1 MTNGKRPHVGSGTE
15 IYRIF
20 ESNLDKLA
28 YFLGTT
34 EAWYGNQVIIL
45 RKQVRKARKELSQVE
60 IELGELLEKMDR
72 SKLSKAE
79 GKRLDELEGRVE
91 DLTDIDIF
99 VPLEAKQF
107 RQFSE
112 LIRVLGLSH
121 LVTIFEGYLAD
132 VVREI
137 FLVHP
142 EALKSAR
149 KLTAETVLNLGERK
163 QIVSYLAEKETKKLL
178 NKSFKDV
185 ANDFSKKFNISLD
198 DSGVSAERIVE
209 IMATRNIH
217 VHNMGIVN
225 RRYLESVKDGK
236 LKVGAY
242 KSITREYLRDSFDS
256 IRTLVEFI
264 DAEVQ
269 RKYSST

>member
-1 MTNGKRPHVGSGTE
+1 
-15 IYRIF
+15 
-20 ESNLDKLA
+20 
-28 YFLGTT
+28 
-34 EAWYGNQVIIL
+34 
-45 RKQVRKARKELSQVE
+45 
-60 IELGELLEKMDR
+60 MDR
-72 SKLSKAE
+72 FKLSKAE
-79 GKRLDELEGRVE
+79 EKRLDELGERAD

-99 VPLEAKQF
+99 IPMEAKQF
-107 RQFSE
+107 RQFFD

-185 ANDFSKKFNISLD
+185 A
-198 DSGVSAERIVE
+198 
-209 IMATRNIH
+209 
-217 VHNMGIVN
+217 
-225 RRYLESVKDGK
+225 GK